1 MTALLDRYKIFLG
14 SCQNFV
20 HTRFCSVSKTEKSK
34 QQFPKYFQM
43 TIESDNPVPLSVQDR
58 RNIAELHG
66 LSFNNTVGK
75 KNLKEKE
82 LG

>member
-1 MTALLDRYKIFLG
+1 
-14 SCQNFV
+14 
-20 HTRFCSVSKTEKSK
+20 
-34 QQFPKYFQM
+34 M